1 MTTTAQNIIGRTV
14 NYTGDISNAPRTGFV
29 ASVETDRWGTDAVI
43 IWDESE
49 SIGWDEYGDA
59 VAVKAETSRI
69 GVKQIVEAA
78 RARAGDRF
86 IFA

>member
-1 MTTTAQNIIGRTV
+1 MTATAQTIIGRTV
-14 NYTGDISNAPRTGFV
+14 NYTGDTANAPRTGFV

-49 SIGWDEYGDA
+49 SIGWDEFGDT
-59 VAVKAETSRI
+59 VASKTETSRI
-69 GVKQIVEAA
+69 GVKQIVEAG